1 MATLMDLRA
10 TFNSMTEEQILGKR
24 LEKEGISKRM
34 REMIIEIHDETRNV
48 MKVREE
54 HREKF

>member
-1 MATLMDLRA
+1 MEQLLTLW
-10 TFNSMTEEQILGKR
+10 TEKQILGKR
-24 LEKEGISKRM
+24 LEEEGISKRM
-34 REMIIEIHDETRNV
+34 REMIIEVRDETRNV